1 MWSEDRRVLRLVS
14 LSSPYSSR
22 WFLLHPTVCVLRF
35 SLPSPHFACS
45 SRHIL
50 VQLRKGTGGDRRE
63 PKVTGSNWNEKGKGW
78 ETDDMRCKGNDKETK
93 ETA

>member
-1 MWSEDRRVLRLVS
+1 MTCIG
-14 LSSPYSSR
+14 
-22 WFLLHPTVCVLRF
+22 FLLHPTVCVLRF